1 MSPMAETLE
10 RARGALDGMEF
21 HELESGDGIAT
32 IRVSM
37 ENAYEIMR
45 ALRDAAGF
53 EISTLI
59 TAVDHADAS
68 YPVDGRFDLVWQ
80 FQSIQHKDRI
90 RVLAWVAGE
99 EVGEETFSAPTITD
113 LWPGAAYSERECY
126 DMFGITFNG
135 HENLR
140 RILMP
145 DAYEHHPL
153 RKEFP
158 HGGIEPDKLY
168 KAWDKKRREPAG
180 EPS

>member
-1 MSPMAETLE
+1 MSPMPLTL
-10 RARGALDGMEF
+10 ARIESALDGKEF
-21 HELESGDGIAT
+21 QELESRDGIVT

-37 ENAYEIMR
+37 ANALQTLRI
-45 ALRDAAGF
+45 LRDAAGF
-53 EISTLI
+53 EVSTFV
-59 TAVDHADAS
+59 TAVDHADAGN
-68 YPVDGRFDLVWQ
+68 PADGRFDLIWQ

-90 RVLAWVAGE
+90 RVHAWVAGE
-99 EVGEETFSAPTITD
+99 EVEEATFSAPSITG
-113 LWPGAAYSERECY
+113 LWPGAAYSERECF
-126 DMFGITFNG
+126 DMFGIQFEG
-135 HENLR
+135 HANLR

-180 EPS
+180 ERS